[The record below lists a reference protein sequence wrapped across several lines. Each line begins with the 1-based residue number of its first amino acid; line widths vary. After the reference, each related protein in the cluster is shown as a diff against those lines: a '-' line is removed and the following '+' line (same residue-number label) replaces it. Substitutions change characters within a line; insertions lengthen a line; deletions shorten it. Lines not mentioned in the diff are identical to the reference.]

1 MLNATYS
8 IEVKVP
14 LRSPAEKSVLELLTR
29 VVDQVVKIVGK
40 SNVKT
45 SFDRDYSPEDHE
57 INSLRTKL
65 IWGPGRAKL
74 LVPGP
79 DDDPQVSA
87 PSGSGETTERAI
99 LPPGRYPVADMLACV
114 RQYTGLEVES
124 LAQKLGIS
132 PSVVY
137 RYLKGEVRPR
147 RSNEVKILD
156 LVGNTFGV
164 NPLEYTVDPG
174 SRKSAK
180 TPAPL
185 ENSLIDAKILEPREA
200 INILLGRCKTNYPR
214 VARKLGM
221 KRAQAVYAWANG
233 RGMQSKLAE
242 KLAKVL
248 ARELNTPVKVL
259 LKNRVTNSSVEG
271 QEELSFDQR

>member
-79 DDDPQVSA
+79 D
-87 PSGSGETTERAI
+87 
-99 LPPGRYPVADMLACV
+99 
-114 RQYTGLEVES
+114 
-124 LAQKLGIS
+124 
-132 PSVVY
+132 
-137 RYLKGEVRPR
+137 
-147 RSNEVKILD
+147 RSEEHTSELQSRLH
-156 LVGNTFGV
+156 LVC
-164 NPLEYTVDPG
+164 
-174 SRKSAK
+174 R
-180 TPAPL
+180 
-185 ENSLIDAKILEPREA
+185 
-200 INILLGRCKTNYPR
+200 LL
-214 VARKLGM
+214 
-221 KRAQAVYAWANG
+221 
-233 RGMQSKLAE
+233 
-242 KLAKVL
+242 
-248 ARELNTPVKVL
+248 
-259 LKNRVTNSSVEG
+259 
-271 QEELSFDQR
+271 